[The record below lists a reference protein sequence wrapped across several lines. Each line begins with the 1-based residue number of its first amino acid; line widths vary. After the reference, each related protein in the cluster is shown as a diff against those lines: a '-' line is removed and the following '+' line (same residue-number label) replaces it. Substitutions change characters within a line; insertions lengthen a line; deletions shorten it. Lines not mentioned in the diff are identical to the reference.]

1 LPKAGWEYE
10 IDQVVRQIVPWTR
23 QQQRCPAHQSIRCV
37 LYMCISIRLESVG
50 NFPSLSLPL
59 PPHGLNLEVLD

>member
-1 LPKAGWEYE
+1 LAFAKGGMRIWDRS

-23 QQQRCPAHQSIRCV
+23 QEQRCPAHQSIRCV

-50 NFPSLSLPL
+50 NFLSLFHPT
-59 PPHGLNLEVLD
+59 D